1 VIRLLSAVLGL
12 ASLLL
17 WATFAHKD
25 DVPAHDRTR
34 WN

>member
-17 WATFAHKD
+17 WAAFSHKD
-25 DVPAHDRTR
+25 DVPARDRSR